1 MASFQAC
8 GINSGP
14 QPFILAMN
22 QEFAMS
28 YTFGMEEEY
37 FLSDTTTRGILRHM
51 PVPFI
56 DAARAAY
63 PGEVQREMLQSQI
76 EVATPV
82 CETMDDARRSLSEL
96 RSGLSGIA
104 AEHGLA
110 ILAAGTHPTAAWT
123 RQRATRAARYDRLMR
138 DLQMLGHRNQVC
150 GLHVHVALPDPAR
163 RVDVMVRAL
172 PMLPLI
178 LALSTSSPFWQA
190 QRTGLMGYRLAAYS
204 ELPRT
209 GLPEIF
215 SSAADYEDY
224 IAIMVESGAIADS
237 SFVWWAIR
245 PSRQHP
251 TLELRIADSCTRLE
265 DALAIAALFR
275 SLVRRLDR
283 DQSLNSGLTAASR
296 AIVVENIWRAQRY
309 GIHGGLICERRRAMI
324 DAPQAIR
331 ELLLELGEDAE
342 ALGCSKE
349 LGHCRTILEEGTSSD
364 TQLAVYDE
372 GIGEHGDKGRALAAV
387 VDWLAL
393 ETGRGS
399 ATTMPMVGHA

>member
-1 MASFQAC
+1 
-8 GINSGP
+8 
-14 QPFILAMN
+14 
-22 QEFAMS
+22 MS
-28 YTFGMEEEY
+28 YSFGMEEEY
-37 FLSDTTTRGILRHM
+37 FLSDANSRGIVRHM
-51 PVPFI
+51 PMPFI

-76 EVATPV
+76 EVATPI
-82 CETMDDARRSLSEL
+82 CETMDEARRSLSGL
-96 RSGLSGIA
+96 REGLSRIA
-104 AEHGLA
+104 TEHGLA
-110 ILAAGTHPTAAWT
+110 ILAAGTHPTAVWT

-150 GLHVHVALPDPAR
+150 GLHVHVALPDTAS

-190 QRTGLMGYRLAAYS
+190 QRTGLMGYRMAAYS

-215 SSAADYEDY
+215 SSASDYDDY

-275 SLVRRLDR
+275 CLVRRLDR
-283 DQSLNSGLTAASR
+283 DTTLNSGLTPASR
-296 AIVVENIWRAQRY
+296 AIVAENLWRAQRY
-309 GIHGGLICERRRAMI
+309 GIHGGLICERRRTMI
-324 DAPQAIR
+324 DVPQAIR
-331 ELLLELGEDAE
+331 ELLAELADDAE
-342 ALGCSKE
+342 ALGCVNE
-349 LGHCRTILEEGTSSD
+349 LAHCRTILEEGTSAD
-364 TQLAVYDE
+364 TQLALYEE
-372 GIGEHGDKGRALAAV
+372 GIGRHGDRGKALASV
-387 VDWLAL
+387 VDWLTG
-393 ETGRGS
+393 ETARGG
-399 ATTMPMVGHA
+399 AMAMAEVGHA